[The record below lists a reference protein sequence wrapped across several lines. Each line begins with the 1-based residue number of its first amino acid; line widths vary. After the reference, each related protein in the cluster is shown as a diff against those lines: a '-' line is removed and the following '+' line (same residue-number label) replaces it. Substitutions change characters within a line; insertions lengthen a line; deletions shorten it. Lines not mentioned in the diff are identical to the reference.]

1 MISNICYAVVFL
13 IESLISFYYFD
24 FKFRRR
30 ISKKFIPISI
40 LLSGL
45 VLYTINFIEVPLIN
59 AVCFYVCNFIV
70 LEICYNANIKSAI
83 FTNFIL
89 LFLMIITEL
98 IVIFPFSVVFHF
110 GLFENQSDAFILIIQ
125 AIISKLLYFIFIW
138 CILKFSEKESKSTGS
153 KFSILLCFL
162 PIASIILMYT
172 NVYLCTAYS
181 VNNNFK
187 IAIIIGN
194 ILILLSNIIVFYLHE
209 TTIKIN
215 RKYTQILLEYQQEKD
230 TIDYYDLLREQNENS
245 KILIHDITKHLNT
258 IQQLS
263 ENKDSNIS
271 QYISDIVADFSVMNP
286 IDYCNN
292 PTVSLITHR
301 YYEICKKNSINF
313 TISIKNANI
322 DFMKEHDI
330 TALLDNLLENAVE
343 SALMTNDKFID
354 FSISTRNS
362 NFVIIKISNSCN
374 KKPKYINGILVSSKT
389 TSSMHGIGTRSI
401 KRVVEKY
408 NGNLEMKYDSDT
420 NTFTSTIGI
429 NSNLQTNQQP

>member
-24 FKFRRR
+24 FKFKRR

-45 VLYTINFIEVPLIN
+45 VLYIINLIEIPLIN
-59 AVCFYVCNFIV
+59 AVCFYVCNFII
-70 LEICYNANIKSAI
+70 LRICYNSSIKSGI
-83 FTNFIL
+83 FANFVL

-98 IVIFPFSVVFHF
+98 IVILPFSVVSRFS
-110 GLFENQSDAFILIIQ
+110 LFESRSDAFILIIQ
-125 AIISKLLYFIFIW
+125 AIMSKLLYFIFIW
-138 CILKFSEKESKSTGS
+138 GVLKFTEKEYKSTGS

-162 PIASIILMYT
+162 PIASIILMCT
-172 NVYLCTAYS
+172 NVYLCTTYS

-215 RKYTQILLEYQQEKD
+215 RKYTQILLDYQQKKN

-245 KILIHDITKHLNT
+245 KILIHDITKHLKT

-263 ENKDSNIS
+263 ESKDSNIS
-271 QYISDIVADFSVMNP
+271 KYISEIVADYSVMNP

-292 PTVSLITHR
+292 SVVNLITHR
-301 YYEICKKNSINF
+301 YYEICRKNNIIF
-313 TISIKNANI
+313 TINI
-322 DFMKEHDI
+322 NNTNLDFMKEYDI
-330 TALLDNLLENAVE
+330 TALLDNLLENAIE
-343 SALMTNDKFID
+343 SALLTNDKFID
-354 FSISTRNS
+354 FSICKRNS
-362 NFVIIKISNSCN
+362 NFVIIKISNSCDR
-374 KKPKYINGILVSSKT
+374 KPKYINNILVSSKNAPG
-389 TSSMHGIGTRSI
+389 MHGIGTRSI
-401 KRVVEKY
+401 KRVVAKY
-408 NGNLEMKYDSDT
+408 NGNLEMKYDNDT
-420 NTFTSTIGI
+420 KTFTSVIGI
-429 NSNLQTNQQP
+429 NSNLPSNNQS

>member
-24 FKFRRR
+24 FKFKRR

-45 VLYTINFIEVPLIN
+45 VLYIINLIEIPLIN
-59 AVCFYVCNFIV
+59 AVCFYVCNFII
-70 LEICYNANIKSAI
+70 LRIRYNSSIKSGI
-83 FTNFIL
+83 FANFVL

-98 IVIFPFSVVFHF
+98 IVILPFSVVSRFS
-110 GLFENQSDAFILIIQ
+110 LFESRSDAFILIIQ
-125 AIISKLLYFIFIW
+125 AIMSKLLYFIFIW
-138 CILKFSEKESKSTGS
+138 GVLKFTEKEYKSTGS

-162 PIASIILMYT
+162 PIASIILMCT
-172 NVYLCTAYS
+172 NVYLCTTYS

-215 RKYTQILLEYQQEKD
+215 RKYTQILLDYQQEKN

-245 KILIHDITKHLNT
+245 KILIHDITKHLKT

-263 ENKDSNIS
+263 ESKDSNIS
-271 QYISDIVADFSVMNP
+271 KYISEIVADYSVMNP

-292 PTVSLITHR
+292 SVVNLITHR
-301 YYEICKKNSINF
+301 YYEICRKNNIIF
-313 TISIKNANI
+313 TINI
-322 DFMKEHDI
+322 NNTNLDFMKEYDI
-330 TALLDNLLENAVE
+330 TALLDNLLENAIE
-343 SALMTNDKFID
+343 SALLTNDKFID
-354 FSISTRNS
+354 FSICKRNS
-362 NFVIIKISNSCN
+362 NFVIIKISNSCDR
-374 KKPKYINGILVSSKT
+374 KPKYINNILVSSKNAPG
-389 TSSMHGIGTRSI
+389 MHGIGTRSI
-401 KRVVEKY
+401 KRVVAKY
-408 NGNLEMKYDSDT
+408 NGNLEMKYDNDT
-420 NTFTSTIGI
+420 KTFTSVIGI
-429 NSNLQTNQQP
+429 NSNLPSNNQS

>member
-13 IESLISFYYFD
+13 IESLISFYYFS
-24 FKFRRR
+24 FKFERK
-30 ISKKFIPISI
+30 ISRNLFPIFI

-45 VLYTINFIEVPLIN
+45 ILYAINFIEAPPIN
-59 AVCFYVCNFIV
+59 AVCFYACNFIV
-70 LEICYNANIKSAI
+70 LKICYNTNIKSAI
-83 FTNFIL
+83 FANFIL
-89 LFLMIITEL
+89 LFLMIISEL
-98 IVIFPFSVVFHF
+98 IVILPFSVVSRFS
-110 GLFENQSDAFILIIQ
+110 LFESRSDAFILIIQ
-125 AIISKLLYFIFIW
+125 AIMSKLLYFIFIW
-138 CILKFSEKESKSTGS
+138 GVLKFSEKESKSTDS

-162 PIASIILMYT
+162 PIASIILMCT
-172 NVYLCTAYS
+172 NVYLCTFYS

-215 RKYTQILLEYQQEKD
+215 RKYTQILLDYQQEKN

-245 KILIHDITKHLNT
+245 KILIHDITKHLKT
-258 IQQLS
+258 IKQLS
-263 ENKDSNIS
+263 EDKDSNIA
-271 QYISDIVADFSVMNP
+271 QYISEIVNDFSIMNP

-292 PTVSLITHR
+292 PTVNLITHR
-301 YYEICKKNSINF
+301 YYEICKKNNINF

-322 DFMKEHDI
+322 DFIKEHDI

-343 SALMTNDKFID
+343 SALMTNEKFID

-374 KKPKYINGILVSSKT
+374 KKPKYISGTLVSSKS
-389 TSSMHGIGTRSI
+389 TSGMHGIGTRSI

-408 NGNLEMKYDSDT
+408 NGNLEMKFDSNT

-429 NSNLQTNQQP
+429 NSNIQNSNQT

>member
-24 FKFRRR
+24 FKFKRR

-45 VLYTINFIEVPLIN
+45 VLYIINLIEIPLIN
-59 AVCFYVCNFIV
+59 AVCFYVCNFII
-70 LEICYNANIKSAI
+70 LRICYNSSIKSGI
-83 FTNFIL
+83 FANFVL

-98 IVIFPFSVVFHF
+98 IVILPFSVVSRFS
-110 GLFENQSDAFILIIQ
+110 LFESRSDAFILIIQ
-125 AIISKLLYFIFIW
+125 AIMSKLLYFIFIW
-138 CILKFSEKESKSTGS
+138 GVLKFTEKEYKSTGS

-162 PIASIILMYT
+162 PIASIILMCT
-172 NVYLCTAYS
+172 NVYLCTTYS

-215 RKYTQILLEYQQEKD
+215 RKYTQILLDYQQEKN

-245 KILIHDITKHLNT
+245 KILIHDITKHLKT

-263 ENKDSNIS
+263 ESKDSNIS
-271 QYISDIVADFSVMNP
+271 KYISEIVADYSVMNP

-292 PTVSLITHR
+292 SVVNLITHR
-301 YYEICKKNSINF
+301 YYEICRKNNIIF
-313 TISIKNANI
+313 TINI
-322 DFMKEHDI
+322 NNTNLDFMKEYDI
-330 TALLDNLLENAVE
+330 TVLLDNLLENAIE
-343 SALMTNDKFID
+343 SALLTNDKFID
-354 FSISTRNS
+354 FSICKRNS
-362 NFVIIKISNSCN
+362 NFVIIKISNSCDR
-374 KKPKYINGILVSSKT
+374 KPKYINNILVSSKNT
-389 TSSMHGIGTRSI
+389 PGMHGIGTRSI
-401 KRVVEKY
+401 KRVVAKY
-408 NGNLEMKYDSDT
+408 NGNLEMKYDNDT
-420 NTFTSTIGI
+420 KTFTSVIGI
-429 NSNLQTNQQP
+429 NSNLPSNNQS

>member
-24 FKFRRR
+24 FKFKRR

-45 VLYTINFIEVPLIN
+45 VLYIINLIEIPLIN
-59 AVCFYVCNFIV
+59 AVCFYVWNFII
-70 LEICYNANIKSAI
+70 LRICYNSIIKSGI
-83 FTNFIL
+83 FANFVL

-98 IVIFPFSVVFHF
+98 IVILPFSVVSRFS
-110 GLFENQSDAFILIIQ
+110 LFESRSDAFILIIQ
-125 AIISKLLYFIFIW
+125 AIMSKLLYFIFIW
-138 CILKFSEKESKSTGS
+138 GVLKFTEKEYKSTGS

-162 PIASIILMYT
+162 PIASIILMCT
-172 NVYLCTAYS
+172 NVYLCTTYS

-215 RKYTQILLEYQQEKD
+215 RKYTQILLDYQQEKN

-245 KILIHDITKHLNT
+245 KILIHDITKHLKT

-263 ENKDSNIS
+263 ESKDSNIS
-271 QYISDIVADFSVMNP
+271 KYISEIVADYSVMNP

-292 PTVSLITHR
+292 SVVNLITHR
-301 YYEICKKNSINF
+301 YYEICRKNNIIF
-313 TISIKNANI
+313 TINI
-322 DFMKEHDI
+322 NNTNLDFMKEYDI
-330 TALLDNLLENAVE
+330 TALLDNLLENAIE
-343 SALMTNDKFID
+343 SALLTNDKFID
-354 FSISTRNS
+354 FSICKRNS
-362 NFVIIKISNSCN
+362 NFVIIKISNSCDR
-374 KKPKYINGILVSSKT
+374 KPKYINNILVSSKNAPG
-389 TSSMHGIGTRSI
+389 MHGIGTRSI
-401 KRVVEKY
+401 KRVVAKY
-408 NGNLEMKYDSDT
+408 NGNLEMKYDNDT
-420 NTFTSTIGI
+420 KTFTSVIGI
-429 NSNLQTNQQP
+429 NSNLPSNNQS